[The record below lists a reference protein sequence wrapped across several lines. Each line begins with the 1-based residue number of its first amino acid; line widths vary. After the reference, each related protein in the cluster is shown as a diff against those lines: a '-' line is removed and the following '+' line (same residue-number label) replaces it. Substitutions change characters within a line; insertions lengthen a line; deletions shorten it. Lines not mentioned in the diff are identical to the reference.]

1 MKDFL
6 KYTLATITGI
16 VIVGT
21 VTVFFCILAILC
33 FAISGSSDN
42 TVTIKDNSV
51 LVVNLS
57 GDIVEHVND
66 NITISNEISIVSD
79 PYALQNFHAIR
90 YISWMGTNWKVS
102 SVEVRYPR
110 LILSIGDEYHGPT
123 A

>member
-1 MKDFL
+1 MAR
-6 KYTLATITGI
+6 YYGTIGFANGSVETSPGVWDE
-16 VIVGT
+16 VIVKRPYYGD
-21 VTVFFCILAILC
+21 VMR
-33 FAISGSSDN
+33 N
-42 TVTIKDNSV
+42 TRRLQSE
-51 LVVNLS
+51 
-57 GDIVEHVND
+57 GHVND
-66 NITISNEISIVSD
+66 SITISNEISIVSD